1 MFIGSKKTKEPE
13 QENKQLLKLF
23 IFEENETKS

>member
-13 QENKQLLKLF
+13 QENQQFLKLF